1 MIYTQLNENDICE
14 IAAQYN
20 LIVTGFKQMTG
31 GSTNSSYEIETQRG
45 RFVLTLFEERTP
57 DQIIEL
63 GQLLLLLE
71 QHRFPTTRLV
81 RPNDGGITTRYQ
93 GKPIMLKAYV
103 AGQVCEKLDRS
114 MLHQV
119 GTAMAKLHQVPVP
132 DFLTNRWPYG
142 SQKFAVIQSQNIDTK
157 YTRWITRRLPYLE
170 KQRPQGLPGGLVHG
184 DVFYDN
190 VLFENTKLAAII
202 DFEDALRHDMVF
214 DLGMGIVG
222 LCRAGT
228 KVVLE
233 KAQALVQGYQQ
244 IRKLQERERNAL
256 QWCVE
261 YAATTISCWRF
272 WKYHIAEPD
281 ATKFDKHWP
290 MVHTAEELRGISESI
305 FLSTIFG

>member
-1 MIYTQLNENDICE
+1 M
-14 IAAQYN
+14 
-20 LIVTGFKQMTG
+20 VTGFKQMTG

-57 DQIIEL
+57 DRVIEL

-71 QHRFPTTRLV
+71 QQRFPTTRLV
-81 RPNDGGITTRYQ
+81 RPNDGGIATRYQ
-93 GKPIMLKAYV
+93 GKPIMLKVYV

-142 SQKFAVIQSQNIDTK
+142 SQEFAVIQSQNIDTK

-190 VLFENTKLAAII
+190 VLFENKKLAAII
-202 DFEDALRHDMVF
+202 DFEDALCHDMVF

-222 LCRAGT
+222 LCRDET

-256 QWCVE
+256 QWYVE
-261 YAATTISCWRF
+261 YAATTTSCWRF
-272 WKYHIAEPD
+272 WKNHIAEPD